1 MWSHEGCADCYRY
14 DLKPKWP
21 HPHIHS
27 QHKNL
32 TICIVTTIVP
42 KTQNCSTH
50 PISSSRHAP
59 SAEAGASF
67 QASCCSRPRCWHPEN
82 KSLISKFLIIEAPPW
97 RKCSHVAISA
107 SPVASQPPP
116 WSWSSRL
123 VYCSSNL
130 VKYWN
135 KLCWGR
141 RKSNWKF
148 LCSLSVN
155 IRLRP

>member
-32 TICIVTTIVP
+32 TIGIVTTIVP

-59 SAEAGASF
+59 SAEAGASY
-67 QASCCSRPRCWHPEN
+67 QASCCSRPRCSHPEN
-82 KSLISKFLIIEAPPW
+82 KSLINKFLIIE
-97 RKCSHVAISA
+97 
-107 SPVASQPPP
+107 SPTLKKMFSCCNFCFPCGIPT
-116 WSWSSRL
+116 SSMIL
-123 VYCSSNL
+123 VFKVGVLLQQLGKVLEQAVLRSEK
-130 VKYWN
+130 VK
-135 KLCWGR
+135 LEVPLLPER
-141 RKSNWKF
+141 QH
-148 LCSLSVN
+148 
-155 IRLRP
+155 